1 MKEFEEK
8 VKKLLVVGN
17 HVTVTTCRGG
27 RLIQKTGVIKKIYST
42 GFFDLEQNGR
52 TYFIKSIYN
61 IKPAGQL
68 YW

>member
-1 MKEFEEK
+1 MKTFEEK
-8 VKKLLVVGN
+8 VKELLVVGN
-17 HVTVTTCRGG
+17 HVTITTGRGG
-27 RLIQKTGVIKKIYST
+27 RLIQKTGMIKRIYST

-68 YW
+68 AW

>member
-1 MKEFEEK
+1 MKAFEEK
-8 VKKLLVVGN
+8 VKELLVVGN
-17 HVTVTTCRGG
+17 HVTITTGRGG
-27 RLIQKTGVIKKIYST
+27 RLIQKTGVITRIYKT